1 MESALKV
8 LAYIINWAH
17 DFVIGITK
25 VFGFN
30 ATDKDLHFWL
40 LGMIGLIIF
49 LITDFLF
56 RRISRWNISVVS
68 FIYTVTL
75 LLVIA
80 FSLEIE
86 QKITGRGNMEFAD
99 IIAGLWGF
107 LAIFGAY
114 VLIRATFYYA
124 RKLYNKF

>member
-30 ATDKDLHFWL
+30 ATDEDLHFWL